1 MGDLYENMPSCPSK
15 RKCWGCKCTTNEGGR
30 PANFRKINDGV
41 RTGLISMH
49 PSARLGVSILW
60 GRALV
65 LAAFGSS
72 LSGPDRKPALFR
84 EFRPR
89 WFAVS
94 LRILFEG
101 RTDDAIG
108 RSDTVFGGSFALEGG
123 FGFVA
128 DGKGDALSEV
138 APLV

>member
-1 MGDLYENMPSCPSK
+1 MV
-15 RKCWGCKCTTNEGGR
+15 
-30 PANFRKINDGV
+30 F
-41 RTGLISMH
+41 
-49 PSARLGVSILW
+49 
-60 GRALV
+60 
-65 LAAFGSS
+65 AAFGSS
-72 LSGPDRKPALFR
+72 LRGPDRKPALFR
-84 EFRPR
+84 EFLPT

-108 RSDTVFGGSFALEGG
+108 RSDTEVGGSFVLEGG

-128 DGKGDALSEV
+128 DGIGEALADV